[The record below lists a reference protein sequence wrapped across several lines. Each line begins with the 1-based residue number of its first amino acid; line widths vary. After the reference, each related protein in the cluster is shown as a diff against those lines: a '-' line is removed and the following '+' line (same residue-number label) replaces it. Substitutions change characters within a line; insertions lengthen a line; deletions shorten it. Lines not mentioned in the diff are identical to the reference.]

1 MPSFASS
8 HQTPVTRQSEQFPGI
23 LGLSD
28 RKSLKVIFFRNRQ
41 QLKSWKRALNLLGLR
56 QVTYTKAKHFHG
68 MVFRKPCQEIQQL
81 TAQDVREQNQL
92 EKIENMFYIPQDFA
106 TGSDT
111 PVDSSLDKLLHT
123 LDRDIVVSDFHEL
136 PSLDF

>member
-1 MPSFASS
+1 
-8 HQTPVTRQSEQFPGI
+8 
-23 LGLSD
+23 
-28 RKSLKVIFFRNRQ
+28 
-41 QLKSWKRALNLLGLR
+41 
-56 QVTYTKAKHFHG
+56 

-111 PVDSSLDKLLHT
+111 PVDSSLDKLLNT
-123 LDRDIVVSDFHEL
+123 LDRDTVVSDFHEL